1 MSNTTLIL
9 KSMIIDKRLNLLN
22 QLIKYFSLKTL
33 IKYFK
38 IKSMRT
44 KSGFFFFFF
53 FFWRKSFHVL
63 TLMNCKKAR
72 QYLAVDFVLIYS
84 WMLLPFI
91 LF

>member
-44 KSGFFFFFF
+44 KSGFFFFLEKKFSCIDF
-53 FFWRKSFHVL
+53 NELQKSTSIFG
-63 TLMNCKKAR
+63 R
-72 QYLAVDFVLIYS
+72 
-84 WMLLPFI
+84 
-91 LF
+91 

>member
-1 MSNTTLIL
+1 MLFSINVKHNLNI

-53 FFWRKSFHVL
+53 EKKFSCIDFNELQKSTSIFG
-63 TLMNCKKAR
+63 R
-72 QYLAVDFVLIYS
+72 
-84 WMLLPFI
+84 
-91 LF
+91 